1 MLALTK
7 GMNQVTSVRPEGA
20 KIIMSLKTILV
31 VDLHTVIT
39 LIMTKPVPL
48 KESVGLDMSL
58 QKDAVMTT
66 IAKGRNVN
74 FSIRGLIF

>member
-1 MLALTK
+1 MD
-7 GMNQVTSVRPEGA
+7 QVTSVRPQESGT
-20 KIIMSLKTILV
+20 KITMSIETILV

-39 LIMTKPVPL
+39 LIMTKPVPM
-48 KESVGLDMSL
+48 KESVDLDMSL
-58 QKDAVMTT
+58 QKDVVMTK